1 MGPFLIRRIGHMI
14 GVLVAVLVI
23 VATLLRLI
31 PGDPV
36 DVIMAG
42 NPGITEEDKQ
52 ELRTQLG
59 LNDPLLVQIG
69 NYAADLVRGDFGDSL
84 RFRTAVRPLIMEKLP
99 PTIELTIFSMLIA
112 ILIAVPLGLVTA
124 LYRDRPADYIGS
136 IAAVL
141 GISIPGFLL
150 GILLILFFS
159 VEWRIFPSSGYGGS
173 FTGSV
178 WTLITQGDPGPLKT
192 SLRYLLLPGITL
204 GVAASAYNAR
214 IIRSTMVEVLRQ
226 DYVRYAQ
233 AKGMNDRVVYLRH
246 AFRNALIPV
255 VTILG
260 LQIGYLL
267 SGAFVI
273 ENVFAWPGIG
283 RFSVQALGWRD
294 YPVIQGVVMI
304 TALIFLSINLL
315 VDVLYVAIDPRI
327 RYR

>member
-1 MGPFLIRRIGHMI
+1 MGAFLIRRIGHMI
-14 GVLVAVLVI
+14 GVLAAVLVI
-23 VATLLRLI
+23 VSVLLRFI
-31 PGDPV
+31 PGDPI

-52 ELRTQLG
+52 NLRTQLG
-59 LNDPLLVQIG
+59 LNDPLPVQVW
-69 NYAADLVRGDFGDSL
+69 NYAKDIVRGDFGDSL
-84 RFRTAVRPLIMEKLP
+84 RFRSDVRPLIMEKLP
-99 PTIELTIFSMLIA
+99 PTIELTVFAMIVA
-112 ILIAVPLGLVTA
+112 VLIAVPLGLITA

-136 IAAVL
+136 ILAVL
-141 GISIPGFLL
+141 GISVPGFLI

-159 VEWRIFPSSGYGGS
+159 VEWRVLPSSGYGGS
-173 FTGSV
+173 FTGAV
-178 WTLITQGDPGPLKT
+178 WTLLTDGDIGPLKK
-192 SLRYLLLPGITL
+192 SLRYLLLPGLTL
-204 GVAASAYNAR
+204 GVAVSAYNAR

-226 DYVRYAQ
+226 DYVRYAK
-233 AKGMNDRVVYLRH
+233 AKGMPDRVVNLRH

-294 YPVIQGVVMI
+294 YPVVQGVVLI
-304 TALIFLSINLL
+304 TAVIFLAINLL
-315 VDVLYVAIDPRI
+315 VDLLYVAIDPRI

>member
-1 MGPFLIRRIGHMI
+1 MGPFLIRRIGHMVA
-14 GVLVAVLVI
+14 VLAAVLVI
-23 VATLLRLI
+23 VSALLRLI

-52 ELRTQLG
+52 ALRTQLG
-59 LNDPLLVQIG
+59 LNDPLIVQIA
-69 NYAADLVRGDFGDSL
+69 NYSADLLQGDFGDSL

-99 PTIELTIFSMLIA
+99 PTIELTVFAMLIA
-112 ILIAVPLGLVTA
+112 ILIAVPLGLITS
-124 LYRDRPADYIGS
+124 LHRDRPADYIGS
-136 IAAVL
+136 VLAVL
-141 GISIPGFLL
+141 GISIPSFLL
-150 GILLILFFS
+150 GILLILFFA
-159 VEWRIFPSSGYGGS
+159 VEWRIFPASGYGGS
-173 FTGSV
+173 FSGALWHFVSS
-178 WTLITQGDPGPLKT
+178 GDIGPLKK
-192 SLRYLLLPGITL
+192 SFRFLILPGVTL
-204 GVAASAYNAR
+204 GIAVSAYNAR

-233 AKGMNDRVVYLRH
+233 AKGLPDRIVYLRH

-294 YPVIQGVVMI
+294 YPVVQGVVMI
-304 TALIFLSINLL
+304 TAVIFLSINLL
-315 VDVLYVAIDPRI
+315 VDILYVAIDPRI

>member
-14 GVLVAVLVI
+14 GVLAAVLVI

-99 PTIELTIFSMLIA
+99 PTIELTIFAMLIA

-159 VEWRIFPSSGYGGS
+159 VEWRIFPASGYGGS
-173 FTGSV
+173 FTGAV
-178 WTLITQGDPGPLKT
+178 WTLVTEGDPGPLKA
-192 SLRYLLLPGITL
+192 SLRYLFLPGITL
-204 GVAASAYNAR
+204 GVAVSAYNAR